1 MGAAHRQLVLI
12 GAVALLS
19 TVIPQALGGKGK
31 KGHDGTINPQIASIC
46 AHARFPE
53 VCTSTTGR
61 HASKYKEIDS
71 RTVLNMQVD
80 AFAKKTA
87 QARKHITRT
96 SRRTPLLFPNLDFC
110 DKMYE
115 HTQDAIKAA
124 QRAIPFKDKA
134 TATIMLQLAVQ
145 DFESCDRPFINGGI
159 PNPMGKF
166 NTELSQIAQNCIA
179 LAQMI

>member
-1 MGAAHRQLVLI
+1 MGPAVHGRRLVVLLAA
-12 GAVALLS
+12 AVALLLPPPAFGRGM
-19 TVIPQALGGKGK
+19 TGPV
-31 KGHDGTINPQIASIC
+31 NPLVAGFCS
-46 AHARFPE
+46 HARFPE

-61 HASKYKEIDS
+61 HASKYPEIDS
-71 RTVLNMQVD
+71 RAVLNMEVD

-87 QARKHITRT
+87 QARKHVSLT
-96 SRRTPLLFPNLDFC
+96 SRAQPQLVPNLEFC

-124 QRAIPFKDKA
+124 QRAIPFKDKG

-145 DFESCDRPFINGGI
+145 DFESCDRPFISGGI

-166 NTELSQIAQNCIA
+166 NEELSQIAQNCMA

>member
-1 MGAAHRQLVLI
+1 MGPVHRRLVVLLA
-12 GAVALLS
+12 AVAFLL
-19 TVIPQALGGKGK
+19 PQALGKGN
-31 KGHDGTINPQIASIC
+31 GHDGPVNPQVAGIC

-61 HASKYKEIDS
+61 HASKYPVIDS
-71 RTVLNMQVD
+71 RAVLNMQVD

-87 QARKHITRT
+87 QARKHVTRT
-96 SRRTPLLFPNLDFC
+96 SRAKPMLIPNLVFC

-124 QRAIPFKDKA
+124 QRAIPFKDKG
-134 TATIMLQLAVQ
+134 TAIIMLQLAVQ
-145 DFESCDRPFINGGI
+145 DFESCDRPFISGGI

-166 NTELSQIAQNCIA
+166 NTELSQIAQNCMA